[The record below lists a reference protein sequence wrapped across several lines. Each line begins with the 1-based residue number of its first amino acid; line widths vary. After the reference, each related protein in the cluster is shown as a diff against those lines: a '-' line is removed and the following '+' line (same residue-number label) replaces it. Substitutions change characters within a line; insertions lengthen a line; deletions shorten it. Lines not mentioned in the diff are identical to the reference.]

1 MIEQDLLIRIICM
14 VLTTFVFVLLITP
27 YIKKI
32 AVHVGALDMPNAR
45 KIHKEPMPRLGGL
58 GIFFGFLLG
67 YMIFGTHSA
76 IMNSILISSFIVV
89 LAGAVDDIKPLKA
102 SVKFIAQLVAACI
115 IVFYGNILLK
125 DISAFGIYI
134 DFGILSIPL
143 TIFFILGCINCMNLI
158 DGMDGLA
165 AGISAIYFLT
175 IGIIAV
181 IQSKFGLDFVLTFV
195 MLGSTLGFLV
205 HNFNP
210 ASIFMG
216 DSGSMFLGLI
226 ISVIALLGFKNVTM
240 TSIIIPLLLL
250 AIPILDTLFAI
261 LRRWLKGESLSK
273 PDKFHIHHQLLKR
286 NLSQRATVI
295 CIYII
300 NLLFALASILYIL
313 KDRTL
318 GYIVYAILFIIVAVF
333 VLKTN
338 VVFENEVVKK
348 KIKDKIFKKK
358 EDHTEKNEKQKT
370 EEVKEKTEKTKEKK
384 KTNASKNKKS
394 NKKKK

>member
-1 MIEQDLLIRIICM
+1 MEQDLLIKIIGM
-14 VLTTFVFVLLITP
+14 VLTTFIFVLFITP
-27 YIKKI
+27 FIKKVAI
-32 AVHVGALDMPNAR
+32 HVGALDIPDER
-45 KIHKEPMPRLGGL
+45 KIHKNAMPRLGGL

-134 DFGILSIPL
+134 DFGVLSIPL

-165 AGISAIYFLT
+165 AGISSIYFLT

-181 IQSKFGLDFVLTFV
+181 IQRKFGLDFVLTFV

-273 PDKFHIHHQLLKR
+273 PDKFHIHHQLLRR
-286 NLSQRATVI
+286 NLSQRATVLS
-295 CIYII
+295 IYFI

-318 GYIVYAILFIIVAVF
+318 GYIVYTILFMIVAVF
-333 VLKTN
+333 VIKTN

-348 KIKDKIFKKK
+348 KLREKIFNKK
-358 EDHTEKNEKQKT
+358 ERETREETKNQPENNAS
-370 EEVKEKTEKTKEKK
+370 KK
-384 KTNASKNKKS
+384 KTSNA
-394 NKKKK
+394 KKKK